1 MSFLLYPAVL
11 GGKIRAVPSKSS
23 AQRAVVCAANGDKPV
38 LIPNL
43 PQGEDME
50 AACRCFAALGAEIKQ
65 EQQGTV
71 ICPIKDTP
79 AFLKADCG
87 ESGAAA
93 RFLLPQLAARGI
105 KATVLARGRLTDRP
119 FGPLLATLNSRGAQI
134 EATIAGWQVEGRLR
148 PGEFR
153 IPGNISSQFISGLL
167 LALPLLAADSK
178 VRLTTP
184 LQSADYV
191 DMTCYFLEACGIDIQ
206 RQGDSFLIP
215 GGKGFSPPSHM
226 LIGGDWSNA
235 AFWLTAGCIGSGAVT
250 VSGLD
255 PDSLQADRRIV
266 RFLRRMGGRIVEND
280 CSVTAFPSALRGC
293 VIDLADNPDLLPPL
307 AVAAAFARGET
318 FLINAGSGRFKESDR
333 IRGVA
338 GLLRSLG
345 GRVEQRCNNLLIY
358 GTGLI
363 GGNAAVS
370 PDHRIVMAAA
380 VAAASCSR
388 PVRLEYEHSVAK
400 SYPCF
405 WKDYAMLGGKVN
417 AI

>member
-1 MSFLLYPAVL
+1 M
-11 GGKIRAVPSKSS
+11 
-23 AQRAVVCAANGDKPV
+23 
-38 LIPNL
+38 
-43 PQGEDME
+43 
-50 AACRCFAALGAEIKQ
+50 
-65 EQQGTV
+65 
-71 ICPIKDTP
+71 
-79 AFLKADCG
+79 
-87 ESGAAA
+87 
-93 RFLLPQLAARGI
+93 LPQLAARGI

-280 CSVTAFPSALRGC
+280 CSVTAF
-293 VIDLADNPDLLPPL
+293 
-307 AVAAAFARGET
+307 ARGET

>member
-215 GGKGFSPPSHM
+215 G
-226 LIGGDWSNA
+226 
-235 AFWLTAGCIGSGAVT
+235 AVT

-370 PDHRIVMAAA
+370 PDHRIVMAVA